1 MNDLSALAPS
11 IRQAIDETGYLIV
24 DDAVPADQVAAMRDF
39 WLSTFAAC
47 RTRRPVIWTP
57 YLGEPNRVLYH
68 RHRDACLYRSYD
80 YLWNEPIHASTR
92 DLGIRLNRVRNRVV
106 EADERYGEILASDR
120 YAVYVTTSY
129 YPPGDGHMAEHRDR
143 TDGRRHW
150 HFILPMT
157 FKGVDYVAGGL
168 VLTNRRGERV
178 DVDARMRPGSVI
190 FYDGTL
196 PHAVE
201 TIIEGPG
208 MSRGRL
214 QMFAIPTF
222 IDIPEA
228 SERLAERIPVG
239 RYVKD
244 RLRPFKR
251 RLMRFLGR
259 E

>member
-1 MNDLSALAPS
+1 MSDLAAMAPA
-11 IRQAIDETGYLIV
+11 IRQAIDDIGYSIV
-24 DDAVPADQVAAMRDF
+24 DDAVAADEIAAVRDF
-39 WLSTFAAC
+39 WLATFAAC
-47 RTRRPVIWTP
+47 KTQAPVIWTP
-57 YLGEPNRVLYH
+57 YFGEPNRVLYH

-80 YLWNEPIHASTR
+80 YLWNEPIHGPTR

-106 EADERYGEILASDR
+106 EADERYGETLAADR

-129 YPPGDGHMAEHRDR
+129 YPSGDGRMTEHCDR

-150 HFILPMT
+150 HFILPLT
-157 FKGVDYVAGGL
+157 FKGADYASGGL
-168 VLTNRRGERV
+168 VLTDRRGKRI
-178 DVDARMRPGSVI
+178 DVDGRMRPGSVI

-201 TIIEGPG
+201 KIGVAPG
-208 MSRGRL
+208 MTQGRL

-222 IDIPEA
+222 IDLPET
-228 SERLAERIPVG
+228 SDRLAERIPVG
-239 RYVKD
+239 RYAKD

-251 RLMRFLGR
+251 RLMRLLRR